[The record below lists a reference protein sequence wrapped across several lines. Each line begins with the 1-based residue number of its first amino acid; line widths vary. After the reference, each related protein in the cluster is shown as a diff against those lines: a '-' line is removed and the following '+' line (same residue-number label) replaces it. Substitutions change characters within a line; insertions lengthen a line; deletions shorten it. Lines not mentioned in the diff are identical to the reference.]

1 MKELPDPISPV
12 WDSPCVALAMSSSQQ
27 YAPYLCV
34 CLQSIKEH
42 ADPACKYDIVIFT
55 SEMNEET
62 KRIITEHISNEHISV
77 RYVNP
82 KKYFEHIPLFISHS
96 YFKEECY
103 YRLVAPLIFKQY
115 QKVLFTDIDLIFTED
130 VQKLYHTDLAGKPIA
145 ATIDLLW
152 HGIIRKTPSLET
164 KYARETLGLADPYKY
179 VNTGV
184 MLMDIASCLTRQ
196 LPQATLALVSSHK
209 YETQEQCAINAFLKE
224 DICYLD
230 PRWNVAVQPQWVKE
244 IMTHMPAQSLAT
256 FQTAYSQAKVW
267 HFMGGAKPW
276 DNLQEDKSTL
286 WWQYA
291 RRTPFYEQILYRL
304 YVRPLHALSVQ
315 SHEAFA
321 YPRTRWSYWRA
332 KWLSKM
338 TCGEKKKH
346 YQNKKTTLK
355 RRIQIGKILR
365 KKD

>member
-1 MKELPDPISPV
+1 MKELPDSISPV

-82 KKYFEHIPLFISHS
+82 KKYFENIPLHISHA

-103 YRLVAPLIFKQY
+103 YRLVAPFIFRQY
-115 QKVLFTDIDLIFTED
+115 QKVLFTDIDLVFNQD
-130 VQKLYHTDLAGKPIA
+130 VQELYNIDLSGKPIA

-152 HGIIRKTPSLET
+152 HGIMRKTPSLET
-164 KYARETLGLADPYKY
+164 EYARKTLGLADPYKY
-179 VNTGV
+179 VNTGI
-184 MLMDIASCLTRQ
+184 MLLDVQKCLTRQ
-196 LPQATLALVSSHK
+196 LPQATLALVSSNQYK
-209 YETQEQCAINAFLKE
+209 TQEQCAINAFLKE

-244 IMTHMPAQSLAT
+244 IMTYMPEQTLAT
-256 FQTAYSQAKVW
+256 YQAAYQQAKVW

-276 DNLQEDKSTL
+276 DNLQEDKSIV

-291 RRTPFYEQILYRL
+291 RRTPFYEQILYWL
-304 YVRPLHALSVQ
+304 YVKPLHALRVQ
-315 SHEAFA
+315 TNEAFV
-321 YPRTRWSYWRA
+321 YPRTKWSYRRA
-332 KWLSKM
+332 KLLSKI
-338 TCGEKKKH
+338 TKGKKKKH
-346 YQNKKTTLK
+346 YQNKKEVLK
-355 RRIQIGKILR
+355 QRLNIGKVLR
-365 KKD
+365 EK